1 MSLHLINPLS
11 STTTSSSRIS
21 RNLLLSKG
29 QELSS
34 GLKDPENNIT
44 DHMIGSKLKNSS
56 KLMSAVKL
64 NSINAI
70 NMTKQAEDG
79 LEHIANTIKTI
90 KELSVTVSSSNDAS
104 TINSL
109 NARYKSEVAGLIKYI
124 DQAKFNDTNLF
135 NGELQDL
142 KVRIGEEFNHNI
154 TVSIPKLLVTY
165 KDLGIENVENYNK
178 QKEDLIEIGT
188 RVQSIIKEIQDLENK
203 LDTQKKQKDQCNLF
217 NLQKHEL
224 E

>member
-21 RNLLLSKG
+21 RNILLSKG

-56 KLMSAVKL
+56 KLMNAVKL

-90 KELSVTVSSSNDAS
+90 KELSYN
-104 TINSL
+104 
-109 NARYKSEVAGLIKYI
+109 G
-124 DQAKFNDTNLF
+124 KFL
-135 NGELQDL
+135 
-142 KVRIGEEFNHNI
+142 
-154 TVSIPKLLVTY
+154 
-165 KDLGIENVENYNK
+165 
-178 QKEDLIEIGT
+178 
-188 RVQSIIKEIQDLENK
+188 
-203 LDTQKKQKDQCNLF
+203 
-217 NLQKHEL
+217 
-224 E
+224 